1 MIAQQSTGWL
11 AIRSVVSKDALT
23 CWEKWEVME
32 ELSNPWLL
40 IGDVSTLT
48 NCFMWC
54 IMLQVVKCTVN
65 ITAVHEY
72 IKNFKDSAT
81 LIKSFLACFDLDLNW
96 IASAFWW
103 LFIHLY
109 NFCFVSSIKGL
120 QLDFIVKPCDADLG
134 TLFSSE
140 FAFFSS
146 WYCKYDLF
154 PTIMILG

>member
-120 QLDFIVKPCDADLG
+120 QLDFIVTLWRWSGDLVF
-134 TLFSSE
+134 LWVCI
-140 FAFFSS
+140 FF
-146 WYCKYDLF
+146 F
-154 PTIMILG
+154 MIL